1 MEQPNNRPMNQ
12 NYRDN
17 RGPRRDDRNRGP
29 RRPQQ
34 GGPGRNGNNFE
45 EKLFSE
51 LIALRRVAKAA
62 EGAKRLRFS
71 VVLIAG
77 DKKGKVGI
85 AMGKGAD
92 PQEAIQK
99 ATKKAGTKL
108 FSVEMNPET
117 RSITHRVEARYK
129 ASSVIIKP
137 APVGTGVVAGGA
149 IRKVLEI
156 AGVENVVA
164 KRVGAAN
171 SLTNAYCTI
180 LALTKLKAVKRGS
193 KSPKTSD

>member
-1 MEQPNNRPMNQ
+1 MQSNYNRQSNRP
-12 NYRDN
+12 DN
-17 RGPRRDDRNRGP
+17 RQGGGQNRNN

-34 GGPGRNGNNFE
+34 GGQNRYGNQNE

-51 LIALRRVAKAA
+51 LISLRRVAKAA

-77 DKKGKVGI
+77 DKKGHIGI
-85 AMGKGAD
+85 AMGKGTD
-92 PQEAIQK
+92 PQEAMQK
-99 ATKKAGTKL
+99 AMKKASSKL
-108 FSVEMNPET
+108 FTIEMNPET
-117 RSITHRVEARYK
+117 KAITHRVEARYK
-129 ASSVIIKP
+129 ASSVLIKP

-156 AGVENVVA
+156 AGIENVVA
-164 KRVGAAN
+164 KRLGAAN

-180 LALTKLKAVKRGS
+180 LALSKLKAVKRGS
-193 KSPKTSD
+193 KPQKISE